1 MKERVLNMNKKGK
14 LTMTITLGIMC
25 FVLTMV
31 IFIQFKTI
39 SQTDI
44 TQIET
49 MREDELK
56 AEIASIKTKY
66 EEVLKEIEDTSLKI
80 EEYKETINT
89 DKEASDLL
97 DKELEKSNDILGKN
111 IVTGNRNSGNTDR
124 YKI

>member
-1 MKERVLNMNKKGK
+1 MNKKGK
-14 LTMTITLGIMC
+14 LTMTITLGLMC

-56 AEIASIKTKY
+56 AEIASVKIKY
-66 EEVLKEIEDTSLKI
+66 EEVLKELEDTNLKI
-80 EEYKETINT
+80 EEYKETLNSE
-89 DKEASDLL
+89 KEASELL
-97 DKELEKSNDILGKN
+97 NEEVEKSKDLLGKN
-111 IVTGNRNSGNTDR
+111 AVKGERNSYNLNR
-124 YKI
+124 Y

>member
-1 MKERVLNMNKKGK
+1 MNKKGK
-14 LTMTITLGIMC
+14 LTMTITLGFMC

-56 AEIASIKTKY
+56 AEIASVKTKY
-66 EEVLKEIEDTSLKI
+66 EEVLKELEDTNLKI
-80 EEYKETINT
+80 EEYKEAINSE
-89 DKEASDLL
+89 KEASELL
-97 DKELEKSNDILGKN
+97 EEELEKSKDLLGKN
-111 IVTGNRNSGNTDR
+111 VVTGERNNRNTNR
-124 YKI
+124 H

>member
-1 MKERVLNMNKKGK
+1 MNKKGK
-14 LTMTITLGIMC
+14 LAMTITLGIMC

-56 AEIASIKTKY
+56 SEIASVKIKY
-66 EEVLKEIEDTSLKI
+66 EEVLKELEDTNLKI
-80 EEYKETINT
+80 EEYKETLNSE
-89 DKEASDLL
+89 KEASDLL
-97 DKELEKSNDILGKN
+97 DEELEKSKDLLGKN
-111 IVTGNRNSGNTDR
+111 AVTGERNSCNINR
-124 YKI
+124 H

>member
-1 MKERVLNMNKKGK
+1 
-14 LTMTITLGIMC
+14 MTITLGLMC

-66 EEVLKEIEDTSLKI
+66 EESLAQLEDTTDKI
-80 EEYKETINT
+80 EEYNETINT
-89 DKEASDLL
+89 EKEASELL

-111 IVTGNRNSGNTDR
+111 AVTGDRNSCNINR

>member
-1 MKERVLNMNKKGK
+1 MKERVFNMNKKGK
-14 LTMTITLGIMC
+14 LTMTITLGLMC

-66 EEVLKEIEDTSLKI
+66 EESLAALEDTNDKI
-80 EEYKETINT
+80 EEYNETINT
-89 DKEASDLL
+89 EKEASELL

-111 IVTGNRNSGNTDR
+111 AVTGDRYNCNINR